1 MRIRLPLI
9 VAALGV
15 VAATDGAAAQPV
27 ADFYREKGITLV
39 IGSDASGEYNQAGR
53 LLARHIGKH
62 IPGNPVVT
70 VQNMPGASGIKSANY
85 LYSVAPKD
93 GSVFGLFNKSM
104 PYYEATK
111 MENTRYK
118 SVEFNWIG
126 SMVRTNNLVVVWA
139 KSGVKTLEDAKR
151 REVVMGSIGAG
162 GTMTTY
168 PVILNH
174 VAGTKFKLVLGYA
187 GGQVVDL
194 AMERGEVDGRGSYSW
209 SDLKK
214 YRAEWIADKK
224 INVLAQ
230 YGMRKEADLPDV
242 PLSVDLGRDGN
253 ERRAMEFISADVD
266 MAKPFMFPP
275 NVPKDRVAALRAAF
289 AETMTDLEFLGDAK
303 VAKVDVS
310 PISGAELEALVR
322 RTIETP
328 PELVAIAERWMTREE
343 R

>member
-1 MRIRLPLI
+1 MRIFFPA
-9 VAALGV
+9 VATLAIAAIADSAL
-15 VAATDGAAAQPV
+15 AQPV
-27 ADFYREKGITLV
+27 ADFYRDKGITLI

-53 LLARHIGKH
+53 LLARRIGKY

-139 KSGVKTLEDAKR
+139 ASGVKTLEDAKQ
-151 REVVMGSIGAG
+151 REVVLGSIGAG

-168 PVILNH
+168 PVILNN
-174 VAGTKFKLVLGYA
+174 VVGTKFKLVLGYA

-214 YRAEWIADKK
+214 YRPDWLTANK
-224 INVLAQ
+224 INILAQ
-230 YGMRKEADLPDV
+230 YGVRKEPELPEV
-242 PLSVDLGRDGN
+242 PLSVELGRDAN
-253 ERRAMEFISADVD
+253 ERRVMEFISADVD

-275 NVPKDRVAALRAAF
+275 KVAADRVQALRAAF
-289 AETMTDLEFLGDAK
+289 DATMKDADFLDDAK
-303 VAKVDVS
+303 QAKVDIS
-310 PISGAELEALVR
+310 PITGAELEALVR

-328 PELVAIAERWMTREE
+328 PELVATAERWMTREE